1 MLSHQY
7 LVFGWPNET
16 RKESSF
22 SFYFYYW
29 ILKFIKTILAFN
41 SKSVPGLRHLM
52 GLFQFTA
59 ILVVKLHFFFKVIG
73 WLRAGVLQVWKQSQ
87 IINQFRP
94 AKRSLE
100 SEIWVTEIYLQRVHI
115 SKGGRWRQKKPGR
128 PYINWLLCTVWSR
141 EIVLVAYPP
150 LNIWGPPLKFI
161 D

>member
-1 MLSHQY
+1 MEKGKDISLH
-7 LVFGWPNET
+7 FT
-16 RKESSF
+16 F
-22 SFYFYYW
+22 TYW
-29 ILKFIKTILAFN
+29 ILKLVKTILAFN
-41 SKSVPGLRHLM
+41 FKSVPSLRHLT

-115 SKGGRWRQKKPGR
+115 SKGGDGGR
-128 PYINWLLCTVWSR
+128 KNWAGHIDKCTVWSR
-141 EIVLVAYPP
+141 EIVPRGVPP
-150 LNIWGPPLKFI
+150 IW